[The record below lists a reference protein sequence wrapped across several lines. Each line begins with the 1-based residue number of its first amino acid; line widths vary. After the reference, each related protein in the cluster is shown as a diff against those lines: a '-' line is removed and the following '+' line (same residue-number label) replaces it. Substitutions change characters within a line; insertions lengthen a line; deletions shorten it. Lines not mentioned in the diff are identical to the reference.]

1 MTRKA
6 KRKIARENGAKAAGT
21 KSQQGI
27 EASSK
32 NALKHGLSSTT
43 VVLAVESQPKFD
55 ILFQAYI
62 EKFQPQDA
70 VEMGFVNQ
78 MVAARWRQQRIW
90 EIQTAAIDLEM
101 EIQEN
106 KYNADTSLNKRS
118 RVA

>member
-1 MTRKA
+1 MTRSQ
-6 KRKIARENGAKAAGT
+6 KRKIARENGAKTAGT
-21 KSQQGI
+21 KSPQGI
-27 EASSK
+27 EISSK

-78 MVAARWRQQRIW
+78 MVAARWREQRIW
-90 EIQTAAIDLEM
+90 EIQTASIDLEM
-101 EIQEN
+101 EVQDDKPN
-106 KYNADTSLNKRS
+106 
-118 RVA
+118 